1 MIPSVL
7 QLALIAAFWV
17 LPALAQP
24 VHLIFDTDMGND
36 IDDALALA
44 EIHGLE
50 SRGEVKLLAV
60 TVTKDNPWAAVYVDI
75 VNTFYGRPGIPI
87 GVVRNGKTNDDG
99 KYNRVVAERRD
110 EHGVLVYPR
119 RLHSGADAPEAV
131 HLLRQVL
138 VAEADGAVTIVQVG
152 FFTNLARLLDSQ
164 PDAASPLNGRALVAK
179 KVRLLSVMAGWF
191 PTGEPEYNV
200 KIDLPATR
208 KLFAEWPTPIVA
220 SGFEIGE
227 AIRYPAASIER
238 DFKWAPNHPVAEA
251 YRAYDKMPYDRQTWD
266 LTAVLYAARPDRG
279 YFSLSPAGTISADAA
294 GRTTLAPDPN
304 GRHRYLIA
312 SPEQARRV
320 REAFTWICPQ
330 PNQAR
335 MIKSE

>member
-1 MIPSVL
+1 MVPRVLLSVF
-7 QLALIAAFWV
+7 LAFLTAF
-17 LPALAQP
+17 PALAQAA
-24 VHLIFDTDMGND
+24 HLIFDTDMGND

-60 TVTKDNPWAAVYVDI
+60 TVTKDNPWAAVYIDI

-87 GVVRNGKTNDDG
+87 GVVRDGKTTDDG

-110 EHGVLVYPR
+110 ERGVLVYPR
-119 RLHSGADAPEAV
+119 RLQSGAEAPEAV

-138 VAEADGAVTIVQVG
+138 AREADGGVTIVQVG

-164 PDAASPLNGRALVAK
+164 PDAASPLDGRALVAK
-179 KVRLLSVMAGWF
+179 KVRLLSAMAGWF
-191 PTGEPEYNV
+191 PRGDPEYNV

-227 AIRYPAASIER
+227 AIRYPAQSIER
-238 DFKWAPNHPVAEA
+238 DFGWTVNHPVAEA

-279 YFSLSPAGTISADAA
+279 YFDLSPAGTISVDAT
-294 GRTTLAPDPN
+294 GRTTLTPGLQ

-330 PNQAR
+330 PNQAS
-335 MIKSE
+335 MINSK